1 MEQTETPRTVV
12 VIGAGTIGLSW
23 TMLFLAQG
31 MRVRLNS
38 RRADA
43 GKAVEEALRTF
54 GPSLPL
60 PRGTDPVS
68 LLEHLEV
75 EPSLEKALRGA
86 DVLQENVPDDLGLKR
101 ELYERVHGAADPATL
116 LLSSTSKFSPDDLG
130 SRAGGLPRLVV
141 GHPFNPPHLI
151 PLVEVVSG
159 GHTAPEA
166 VQEAMEFYRA
176 AGRTPVHIRKALPAF
191 VANRLQSALLRESIH
206 LVREGVVTVAELDT
220 IVTRSI
226 GLRWSTIGPFHAFH
240 LGGGP
245 GGLRQWLT
253 HLGTGLE
260 RGWAGLGQPPM
271 GPETMDLL
279 VRQTDE
285 AYGHATYEELSVDRD
300 RKHLAVLRA
309 LSDEDDPTTAGNTAG
324 NDR

>member
-1 MEQTETPRTVV
+1 MERTEPPRTVV
-12 VIGAGTIGLSW
+12 VIGAGTIGLGW
-23 TMLFLAQG
+23 TMLFLAHG

-38 RRADA
+38 RRAD
-43 GKAVEEALRTF
+43 VEESVGEALRTF
-54 GPSLPL
+54 GQALPL
-60 PRGTDPVS
+60 PDGTDPLS
-68 LLEHLEV
+68 LLALLEV
-75 EPSLEKALRGA
+75 QPSLEEALRGA
-86 DVLQENVPDDLGLKR
+86 DVLQENIPDDLELKQ
-101 ELYERVHGAADPATL
+101 ELYERVHGAADPSTL

-130 SRAGGLPRLVV
+130 KRMGDPRRLVV

-151 PLVEVVSG
+151 PLVEVVG
-159 GHTAPEA
+159 GERTEPTA

-176 AGRTPVHIRKALPAF
+176 VGRVPVHIRRAVPAF

-206 LVREGVVTVAELDT
+206 LVREGVVTVTELDT
-220 IVTRSI
+220 IVTQSI

-271 GPETMDLL
+271 GPDTVDLL
-279 VRQTDE
+279 VQQTDE
-285 AYGHATYEELSVDRD
+285 AYGHATYEELAADRD

-309 LSDEDDPTTAGNTAG
+309 LDDGERPSADEAGPG